1 MHHLV
6 EIILWYKQN
15 GVCPLSGEVIPIEW
29 ATDGDKT
36 NLDHIVLHSKGGTT
50 TMDNATDIQEANA
63 AKSDKG

>member
-1 MHHLV
+1 LP
-6 EIILWYKQN
+6 LWYKQN

-36 NLDHIVLHSKGGTT
+36 NLDHIVPHSKGGTT
-50 TMDNATDIQEANA
+50 TMDNVQLTLQEANA